1 MVTSPQATREGEEPG
16 TIAQFGIAVHKSD
29 FRKISDIVVLAMRT
43 TGIIDNLGMKYARTR
58 HQEFTQLFITAQFVP
73 STSFLSLAW
82 TVVRG

>member
-16 TIAQFGIAVHKSD
+16 TIAQFGIAAHKSD
-29 FRKISDIVVLAMRT
+29 FRKIQIVVLAMRT
-43 TGIIDNLGMKYARTR
+43 TGITDNLGMKYARCTR
-58 HQEFTQLFITAQFVP
+58 HPEFTQLFITAQFVP